1 MLEQS
6 NDISY
11 NKIKQC
17 TISLPGDCLQQ
28 EAGET
33 NKCKNVEYQMIM
45 VNI

>member
-6 NDISY
+6 NDINY
-11 NKIKQC
+11 NKIEQC
-17 TISLPGDCLQQ
+17 SISIPGDCLWQ
-28 EAGET
+28 EACDT

>member
-6 NDISY
+6 NYINY
-11 NKIKQC
+11 NKIEQC
-17 TISLPGDCLQQ
+17 SISIPGDCLRW
-28 EAGET
+28 EAYET